1 MTKQSRRQRGSAALT
16 ELVDRAADSATN
28 LGNRAADALLTTISI
43 ASEAITPVTGA
54 GTEPARAVRRRNPTV
69 GGAARGAV
77 EAAAKTNRK
86 LARTE
91 LKATKKTAKAT
102 VAVVRRASG
111 HPKRKGGKK
120 R

>member
-1 MTKQSRRQRGSAALT
+1 MTKQSGRKRGSAALT
-16 ELVDRAADSATN
+16 ELVDRAADTATN
-28 LGNRAADALLTTISI
+28 LGNRAADALLTTIAV

-54 GTEPARAVRRRNPTV
+54 GAGQARTVRRRNPTV

-91 LKATKKTAKAT
+91 AKATKKTAKET
-102 VAVVRRASG
+102 VDAVRRASG
-111 HPKRKGGKK
+111 HPKRKAGKK